1 MRVNQL
7 FCVVSESA
15 CVVCVG
21 EGARVYVFH
30 FTVFCVSEYVLY
42 SSGMYVGLHILTT
55 PQNRNYIIYWV
66 SNNIYHWR
74 MLYKY
79 KNWM

>member
-1 MRVNQL
+1 M
-7 FCVVSESA
+7 CVL
-15 CVVCVG
+15 
-21 EGARVYVFH
+21 
-30 FTVFCVSEYVLY
+30 CVSEGVHMCKFLISVCVSVSKCVLY
-42 SSGMYVGLHILTT
+42 SSGMFVGLNVLTT

-66 SNNIYHWR
+66 ANNIYHWR